1 MNWDV
6 ISGGETRKS
15 GIRESKKAQSSMR
28 HMAHMGMGYQTSRIT
43 SERPCGRGFAE
54 GESEIWR
61 VVGNEVK
68 LYLDWM
74 DNGDQLYS
82 TLELVIKTLVLI

>member
-1 MNWDV
+1 M
-6 ISGGETRKS
+6 
-15 GIRESKKAQSSMR
+15 
-28 HMAHMGMGYQTSRIT
+28 QTSRIT
-43 SERPCGRGFAE
+43 SERPCGGLAE

-74 DNGDQLYS
+74 DNCDQLYS